1 MEGRY
6 ESYTEQTR
14 KYCLGV
20 HPTRLVHRGDVDL
33 LLDFVLSVRGL
44 LCKLKKGLKML
55 TIKTKVYFDGIAGS
69 VMLPRDYDLWRDD
82 IKNSL
87 PDRDFVLSVCVS
99 PRKIKAVISLVS
111 DDSDDATNCLEICLD
126 RKTVTEFITALTIV
140 RDNLKDVKSSH
151 LELPHDNTSIGE

>member
-1 MEGRY
+1 
-6 ESYTEQTR
+6 
-14 KYCLGV
+14 
-20 HPTRLVHRGDVDL
+20 
-33 LLDFVLSVRGL
+33 
-44 LCKLKKGLKML
+44 ML
-55 TIKTKVYFDGIAGS
+55 TIKTKVYFDGIDGS

-99 PRKIKAVISLVS
+99 PRKTEAVISLVS

-151 LELPHDNTSIGE
+151 PELPHDNASTDLMRKAEASRQSVPNEVRWDK